1 MYLTFHG
8 KERFVVVH
16 DHGHRHGH
24 GHDAHASHEDAH
36 EHGDAHTSVGQDEHP
51 HTEPDHGEPGVLHH
65 PPQESPWVV
74 TLPLVLLAIP
84 SLLIGFFTVGP
95 MLFGGW
101 FGQAIHV
108 DEANNVLGELAGE
121 FHGALSMALHGFNP
135 IGPFGLV
142 VLAFAIQ
149 TYIYLFNPAM
159 AGRIKSALKP
169 LWTVLDRK
177 YWVDDVYF
185 AVFARG
191 GVKLGRLFWKAGDAA
206 VIDGALVNGSAGL
219 VRWIAGGVR
228 RLQSGYLYHYAFAM
242 ILGLILLLGGFWLV
256 GH

>member
-1 MYLTFHG
+1 
-8 KERFVVVH
+8 
-16 DHGHRHGH
+16 
-24 GHDAHASHEDAH
+24 
-36 EHGDAHTSVGQDEHP
+36 
-51 HTEPDHGEPGVLHH
+51 
-65 PPQESPWVV
+65 VV